1 MMIVLISGTNFLWR
15 SLSIRKVLMKWL
27 IRESLDWL
35 KILKIL
41 VIKMKINIDDKK
53 IKWLYID
60 RKGYLRHVEVII
72 WNGILLHLSNYN
84 QFDMV
89 YPMKCTCSCVRLPFI
104 MMTSSNGNIFRVTG
118 PLFGEFIGHRWISLT
133 KASDA
138 ELWWFLLDVWSV
150 PE

>member
-1 MMIVLISGTNFLWR
+1 MIVLISGTTFLWR

-41 VIKMKINIDDKK
+41 VITQSQQKRSND
-53 IKWLYID
+53 YTD

-84 QFDMV
+84 QFGMV

-138 ELWWFLLDVWSV
+138 ELWCFLLDVWSV